1 MSINR
6 SEILAYLVAH
16 GASSVE
22 EISLALGLSCRV
34 IYANITELKRVG
46 LVKSKHLTD
55 SEGTHLYVQLI

>member
-22 EISLALGLSCRV
+22 KISADLRLSYRA
-34 IYANITELKRVG
+34 IYANIIELKKVG
-46 LVKSKHLTD
+46 LIKSKHLTD